1 MPHEAPPSACAIFY
15 RNDEIFAQFTL
26 PNSGQTG
33 QVSFRNDPRGHAAL
47 ARFLQERA
55 KAFDKP
61 APPLFG
67 TPAVPIQHIVNS
79 WHLDPKAQDK
89 AAKAAERAEAQR
101 FKSKPAK
108 EQLAELDSLFDTFDF

>member
-15 RNDEIFAQFTL
+15 RNDEIIVQFTL

-33 QVSFRNDPRGHAAL
+33 EVTFRNNERGMAAL
-47 ARFLQERA
+47 ARFLMERA

-61 APPLFG
+61 QAPQFG

-79 WHLDPKAQDK
+79 WHLDPKANDK
-89 AAKAAERAEAQR
+89 AQKAKAQADSARFRA
-101 FKSKPAK
+101 KPVK
-108 EQLAELDSLFDTFDF
+108 EQLQELDELFKSFDF